1 MSRHYN
7 MRQVDDVLVIQ
18 YFEPFATVG
27 THIGPHWFAD
37 VAVEEKE
44 LAERMVE
51 WLNQQD
57 PLPDTVRPA
66 PGFSID
72 PNKFA

>member
-18 YFEPFATVG
+18 YFEPFAVVG
-27 THIGPHWFAD
+27 AHIGPHWFAD
-37 VAVEEKE
+37 VAPQEQE
-44 LAERMVE
+44 LAERMVA

-66 PGFSID
+66 PVLD